1 MKQPCQSVL
10 ISQKDSKN
18 LLACVKRGSPV
29 LPGGSRSSCS
39 STSRASAQH
48 RLLNLSRASK
58 GARPFSTP
66 PPPSGADSFLVS
78 DCAQED
84 PEVAKAFGMRL
95 LRIEA
100 WGHSNAF
107 RVCDQ

>member
-1 MKQPCQSVL
+1 MFEYFKSLGPAPAFESFK
-10 ISQKDSKN
+10 SFE
-18 LLACVKRGSPV
+18 RGP
-29 LPGGSRSSCS
+29 
-39 STSRASAQH
+39 AFFH
-48 RLLNLSRASK
+48 
-58 GARPFSTP
+58 P